1 MKKLLFFI
9 TILTIIFTSCKN
21 KSELKSI
28 PGETIILEY
37 CSGSEYQSDSKHF
50 RVSST
55 GESRSREAAK
65 KIARSN
71 AEDRMARTVQVT
83 VKSVTDNYVNSTK
96 FNNLE
101 EVTETFNNLARSVVD
116 ISLDEVKIIC
126 EETTKNEKGFYIN
139 YVCIEYD
146 TDIISSK
153 VNDGLSN
160 GERIISEWNY
170 ERFKNTFEE
179 EMLKLNR

>member
-1 MKKLLFFI
+1 MKKMLFFI
-9 TILTIIFTSCKN
+9 AILATVIVSCKN

-28 PGETIILEY
+28 PGETKIVEY
-37 CSGSEYQSDSKHF
+37 CSGNEFESDGKYF
-50 RVSST
+50 RSSAT

-71 AEDRMARTVQVT
+71 AEDKMGRTVKVT

-96 FNNLE
+96 FNNIE

-116 ISLDEVKIIC
+116 ISLDEVKVIC
-126 EETTKNEKGFYIN
+126 EETTKNEKGFYVN

-146 TDIISSK
+146 SEVISSK
-153 VNDGLSN
+153 MNNTIQNEEKIL
-160 GERIISEWNY
+160 SEWNY
-170 ERFKNTFEE
+170 ERFKETFEQ
-179 EMLKLNR
+179 EMLKLNK